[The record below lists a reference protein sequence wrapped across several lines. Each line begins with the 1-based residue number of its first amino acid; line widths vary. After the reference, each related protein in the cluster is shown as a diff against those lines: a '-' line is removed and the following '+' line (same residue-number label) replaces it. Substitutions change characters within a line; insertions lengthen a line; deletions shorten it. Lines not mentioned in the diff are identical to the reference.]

1 MNEKKWKSTSKNIL
15 KSELRRKNIDYNQL
29 SEKLTKIGI
38 FEPSQNINSK
48 INRGTFSFIFFL
60 QCMEAIETNNI
71 TLRIRENIN
80 E

>member
-1 MNEKKWKSTSKNIL
+1 MHEKEWKNTSKNIL

-38 FEPSQNINSK
+38 DEPSQNINSK

>member
-1 MNEKKWKSTSKNIL
+1 MNETEWKNTSKNIL

-29 SEKLTKIGI
+29 SVRLMKIGI
-38 FEPSQNINSK
+38 QEPAQNINSK